1 MAVIFP
7 FEKKFY
13 EKHAVPVTY
22 VGHPLTEKIKT
33 TLTQTAAREKL
44 KLSEYNPL
52 ITLCPGSRYSELESL
67 LPTMLL
73 AARKVAQQFP
83 NALFLIAQASTITKE
98 RILQLLEDNLTTK
111 NSTAQVHFKIVSDDS
126 LNAMS
131 ASDLIVTAS
140 GTATLEAALLNK
152 PMIVVYKVSLVTG
165 FIIKRML
172 KIQHISL
179 CNIVAGEKVVPEL
192 IQENFTESQLV
203 EEMLK
208 ILTDTGLA
216 QNTITKLKIINQQLG
231 DLQAADSV
239 AAIAERMLQ

>member
-1 MAVIFP
+1 
-7 FEKKFY
+7 
-13 EKHAVPVTY
+13 
-22 VGHPLTEKIKT
+22 
-33 TLTQTAAREKL
+33 
-44 KLSEYNPL
+44 
-52 ITLCPGSRYSELESL
+52 
-67 LPTMLL
+67 MLL